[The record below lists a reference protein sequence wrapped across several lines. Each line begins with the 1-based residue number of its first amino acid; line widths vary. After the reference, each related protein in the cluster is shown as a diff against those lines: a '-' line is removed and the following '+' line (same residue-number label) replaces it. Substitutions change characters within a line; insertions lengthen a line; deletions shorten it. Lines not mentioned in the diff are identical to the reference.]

1 MLFVYINVTNG
12 SIEQAWL
19 VPSADFA
26 ANTSVTTRGL
36 RRFVASMSADS
47 NDKWPQFKIP
57 KGTLAEAV
65 VGRLES
71 SEV

>member
-47 NDKWPQFKIP
+47 NDKWPQF
-57 KGTLAEAV
+57 
-65 VGRLES
+65 
-71 SEV
+71 